1 MINIRNT
8 WVYQGLL
15 FGVFVL
21 AGLFHTVNMGQLDRG
36 LPFNAATYLFS
47 GFFIACSLFY
57 AVKRKELVVSRF
69 SYQIICILF
78 VMVSPMLINN
88 TSFENFLPRLWMMGV
103 GVLFLLSLY
112 QVRLSPIKI
121 LMIILVAALVQ
132 ACIGILQV
140 YFLPKDNFLSYNI
153 NYGIPQGIFSQK
165 NVYAS
170 FITTGFA
177 VAGFLLCKVK
187 TKSTLILVMLS
198 PLLFIPQI
206 ILSASKTNWISLIVV
221 SVLILFSLFR
231 IKYKN
236 RVMAYLT
243 LCLLSLSILFI
254 PTTAEKLQEQSDVNP
269 EEIVASPLESRAN
282 DFGNLSG
289 RTQIY
294 PQVFA
299 LAVDNLPFGIGFG
312 NIEIAY
318 IEKTAELYASKT
330 EPNAGLANLEY
341 PHNELLLWFAE
352 GGVIS
357 LSALLLL
364 MIITI
369 IKICKVKGSNKLL
382 LLAIIFPIFFHSMT
396 EQPFYS
402 SFIHFFL
409 IITLLYMIDCYSNSI
424 KIRFN
429 INHNVMKFL
438 LSFIAIVVLW
448 SAIVLIYS
456 VTKAN
461 LELNQFVVRRNT
473 DAQISEIERCNN
485 NFILGNRFET
495 FYNIQLSY
503 VSILDKNKQGLLD
516 FVAWAEKENQI
527 RPKSGVYYQ
536 LIKSY
541 LALGD
546 TETARKVA
554 IKADYLFP
562 KSDFMGL
569 DYTVRV
575 IDN

>member
-1 MINIRNT
+1 MINIRNA

-57 AVKRKELVVSRF
+57 AVKRKELTVSRF

-88 TSFENFLPRLWMMGV
+88 TSFGNFLPRLWMMGI

-112 QVRLSPIKI
+112 QTRLSPIK
-121 LMIILVAALVQ
+121 LLVIILVAALVQ
-132 ACIGILQV
+132 ACIGILQI
-140 YFLPKDNFLSYNI
+140 YFLPKDNFLSYNV
-153 NYGIPQGIFSQK
+153 NYGIPQGIFAQK

-187 TKSTLILVMLS
+187 TKSTLILVMIS

-236 RVMAYLT
+236 RVMTYLT

-254 PTTAEKLQEQSDVNP
+254 PTTAERLQEKSDVNP
-269 EEIVASPLESRAN
+269 EEIVVSPLENRAN

-294 PQVFA
+294 PQTFA
-299 LAVDNLPFGIGFG
+299 LAMDHLPFGIGFG

-318 IEKTAELYASKT
+318 IEKTAELYASKAQ
-330 EPNAGLANLEY
+330 PNAGLANLEY
-341 PHNELLLWFAE
+341 PHNELLLWFTE

-357 LSALLLL
+357 LGAFLF
-364 MIITI
+364 IIFLTI
-369 IKICKVKGSNKLL
+369 IKLYKVKGRNKIL
-382 LLAIIFPIFFHSMT
+382 LLAILFPIFFHSMT
-396 EQPFYS
+396 EQPFYA
-402 SFIHFFL
+402 SFMHFFL
-409 IITLLYMIDCYSNSI
+409 IITFLYILDRYSSI
-424 KIRFN
+424 VYRQSDMTTLT
-429 INHNVMKFL
+429 V
-438 LSFIAIVVLW
+438 FITIVIVVVVTFSSLTL
-448 SAIVLIYS
+448 VYS
-456 VTKAN
+456 TTRAN
-461 LELNQFVVRRNT
+461 FELRDFLQRKNT
-473 DAQISEIERCNN
+473 NAQISEIEFCNN
-485 NFILGNRFET
+485 NFILGNRFEV

-503 VSILDKNKQGLLD
+503 ISILDKNKKGLLD
-516 FVAWAEKENQI
+516 FIDWAEKENKI
-527 RPKSGVYYQ
+527 RPRTGLYYQ

-541 LALGD
+541 LALGQ

-562 KSDFMGL
+562 KSNFMGL